1 MTSWVKKEKQE
12 KASFCLRL
20 KKKKA
25 QTLLI
30 TPHGGSAQ
38 VGLCWW
44 VQQPGWEDEAWS
56 SNLTMNLSSF
66 FSLLSWIFF
75 KTFSNSLGVT
85 QAPGSS
91 AGRCRV
97 RDRRDTGHKRRCV
110 NSNEKA
116 PIRTTKTTIRGPLTG
131 QREGAH
137 PYRSEKLP
145 PSLQK
150 IQ

>member
-66 FSLLSWIFF
+66 FSLLSWIFL
-75 KTFSNSLGVT
+75 KLS
-85 QAPGSS
+85 
-91 AGRCRV
+91 
-97 RDRRDTGHKRRCV
+97 
-110 NSNEKA
+110 
-116 PIRTTKTTIRGPLTG
+116 PIPWV
-131 QREGAH
+131 
-137 PYRSEKLP
+137 
-145 PSLQK
+145 
-150 IQ
+150 